1 MQRPGEVVLNVSAAA
16 QRLWT
21 STQKLEDVPPQHHA
35 ELCSMINRALR
46 DDAPAVMPSLAVVVR
61 GINVLCIT
69 RRKPG
74 EQKLP
79 PAMRTF
85 RGGELPMQ
93 HVEFYRQRV
102 GKKYRCVGAGVGRG
116 VRGWGRMTRDARARR
131 VPGYLATSFSEAVAY
146 GFLYN
151 KFAEGKTPVK
161 WIVEMDPRG
170 LDDPKFKC
178 KQVNFVDTN
187 ALGEEE
193 FLFAPYS
200 VFTVL
205 DVHVPA
211 NPSDDDP
218 VVVRLLAAVD
228 NLKEEEGLDLA
239 PWY

>member
-1 MQRPGEVVLNVSAAA
+1 
-16 QRLWT
+16 
-21 STQKLEDVPPQHHA
+21 
-35 ELCSMINRALR
+35 MINRALR
-46 DDAPAVMPSLAVVVR
+46 DDAPAIMPSLAVLVR

-79 PAMRTF
+79 PSMRTF

-93 HVEFYRQRV
+93 HVEFYRHRIGQ
-102 GKKYRCVGAGVGRG
+102 KY
-116 VRGWGRMTRDARARR
+116 R
-131 VPGYLATSFSEAVAY
+131 VPGYLATSFSEGVAY
-146 GFLYN
+146 VFLYN

-170 LDDPKFKC
+170 RDDPVYKC

-187 ALGEEE
+187 TLGEEE

-205 DVHVPA
+205 EVHVPA
-211 NPSDDDP
+211 SPSDEDP
-218 VVVRLLAAVD
+218 VVVRLMAAVD
-228 NLKEEEGLDLA
+228 NLKEVEGLELA